1 MTLRSIAGYRRL
13 LVLLFVTVL
22 VTFLLFPQL
31 QKQPVYYMGR
41 PLVVVMS
48 AIQQAVM
55 SVVGAIHGVWQGYLD
70 LVGVRQEN
78 AQLRDDLDR
87 LEQKNAELQ
96 EAKLENDRLREML
109 ALKQSAGYAVIAAR
123 VIGRDPSNWYR
134 TVMIDKGEQDGVAVD
149 MGVVVPAGVVG
160 RVIKIGRDFAQVL
173 LLTDRNSAVAGVIQ
187 RTRDEGIVEGAEGG
201 LAQMRYIPLLS
212 DAGSSDTVLTSGL
225 GGGFPKGL
233 IIGQIRS
240 IVRREAVLFQEA
252 QLLPA
257 VDFSKLEEVL
267 VIQKIDGVPAEP

>member
-1 MTLRSIAGYRRL
+1 MLRVIAGYRRL
-13 LVLLFVTVL
+13 LVLLIVTVL
-22 VTFLLFPQL
+22 VIFLLFPQL

-48 AIQQAVM
+48 AIQQGVM
-55 SVVGAIHGVWQGYLD
+55 TVVGGVRGVWDGYLN
-70 LVGVRQEN
+70 LVGVRREN
-78 AQLRDDLDR
+78 ALLRDELDR
-87 LEQKNAELQ
+87 LQQKNVDLL
-96 EAKLENDRLREML
+96 EAKRENDRLRAML
-109 ALKQSAGYAVIAAR
+109 GLRLDAAYDVVAAR

-134 TVMIDKGEQDGVAVD
+134 TIMIDKGEQNGVAVD

-160 RVIKIGRDFAQVL
+160 RVIKIGGDFAQVL
-173 LLTDRNSAVAGVIQ
+173 LLTDRNSAIAAVVQ

-212 DAGSSDTVLTSGL
+212 DAGPSDTVLTSGL

-233 IIGQIRS
+233 MIGEIRS
-240 IVRREAVLFQEA
+240 IARREAVLFQEA
-252 QLLPA
+252 QLVPA

-267 VIQKIDGVPAEP
+267 VITRMPHAPEGS

>member
-1 MTLRSIAGYRRL
+1 MMLRLIAGYRRL

-22 VTFLLFPQL
+22 VVFLLFPQL

-41 PLVVVMS
+41 PLVIVMS
-48 AIQQAVM
+48 AIQQGVTRLM
-55 SVVGAIHGVWQGYLD
+55 GAARGVWEGYLD
-70 LVGVRQEN
+70 LVGVREEN
-78 AQLRDDLDR
+78 DRLRAEIDR
-87 LEQKNAELQ
+87 LEQKNAGLL
-96 EAKLENDRLREML
+96 EARLENDRLRGML
-109 ALKQSAGYAVIAAR
+109 ALRLDAGYDVVAAR

-173 LLTDRNSAVAGVIQ
+173 LLTDRNSAVAAVVQ

-212 DAGSSDTVLTSGL
+212 EAGPKDAVLTSGL

-233 IIGQIRS
+233 VIGEIRS

-252 QLLPA
+252 QLVPA

-267 VIQKIDGVPAEP
+267 VITRIVHAPAGP

>member
-1 MTLRSIAGYRRL
+1 
-13 LVLLFVTVL
+13 
-22 VTFLLFPQL
+22 
-31 QKQPVYYMGR
+31 
-41 PLVVVMS
+41 
-48 AIQQAVM
+48 
-55 SVVGAIHGVWQGYLD
+55 
-70 LVGVRQEN
+70 
-78 AQLRDDLDR
+78 
-87 LEQKNAELQ
+87 LEQKNAGLL
-96 EAKLENDRLREML
+96 EARLENDRLRGML
-109 ALKQSAGYAVIAAR
+109 ALRLDAGYDVVAAR

-173 LLTDRNSAVAGVIQ
+173 LLTDRNSAVAAVVQ

-212 DAGSSDTVLTSGL
+212 EAGPKDAVLTSGL

-233 IIGQIRS
+233 VIGEIRS

-252 QLLPA
+252 QLVPA

-267 VIQKIDGVPAEP
+267 VITRIVHAPAGP

>member
-1 MTLRSIAGYRRL
+1 MMLRLIAGYRRL

-22 VTFLLFPQL
+22 VVFLLFPQL

-41 PLVVVMS
+41 PLVIVMS
-48 AIQQAVM
+48 AIQQGVTSLM
-55 SVVGAIHGVWQGYLD
+55 GAARGVWEGYLD
-70 LVGVRQEN
+70 LVGVREEN
-78 AQLRDDLDR
+78 DRLRAEIDR
-87 LEQKNAELQ
+87 LEQKNAGLL
-96 EAKLENDRLREML
+96 EARLENDRLRGML
-109 ALKQSAGYAVIAAR
+109 ALRLDAGYDVVAAR

-173 LLTDRNSAVAGVIQ
+173 LLTDRNSAVAAVVQ

-212 DAGSSDTVLTSGL
+212 EAGPKDAVLTSGL

-233 IIGQIRS
+233 VIGEIRS

-252 QLLPA
+252 QLVPA

-267 VIQKIDGVPAEP
+267 VITRIVHAPAGP